1 MNLFISMFNICYAK
15 EEFDLCIGI
24 WGIFLFFFCGGYF
37 YWYFSF
43 FFLWW
48 KDMVFF
54 FNNVIRKE
62 NT

>member
-24 WGIFLFFFCGGYF
+24 WGI
-37 YWYFSF
+37 YFSF
-43 FFLWW
+43 FFVVEGYGL
-48 KDMVFF
+48 F

>member
-24 WGIFLFFFCGGYF
+24 WGIFLFFFFVVDISIGIF
-37 YWYFSF
+37 L